1 MERLYVLI
9 SNDDGIT
16 SQGLF
21 ALVNEI
27 KQVADVV
34 VVAPD
39 SQKSAVSHAITVHN
53 PLRVEPVEINGQ
65 FFGYAVNGTPADC
78 VKLAVRNLLEKKPDI
93 VISGIN
99 HGTNTSLNAI
109 YSGTVS
115 AAAEATL
122 LDIPSFAIS
131 LATYK
136 NEPDYSFAAKFAR
149 EFFNV
154 FIENKLPEKTILN
167 INVPAVKEEE
177 IKGVKIT
184 KLNNSTWEDIY
195 EERKDPQRKSYY
207 WLTGKY
213 IVGHKDNIYD
223 DYAVQNNFI
232 SITPLQYDLTNHD
245 FYSKISD
252 WEINYFNKTNKN

>member
-1 MERLYVLI
+1 MKKLYVLI
-9 SNDDGIT
+9 SNDDGI
-16 SQGLF
+16 SAQGLL

-39 SQKSAVSHAITVHN
+39 SQKSAVSNAITVNN
-53 PLRVEPVEINGQ
+53 PLRVEPFERDGEL
-65 FFGYAVNGTPADC
+65 FGYAINGTPVDC

-109 YSGTVS
+109 YSGTV
-115 AAAEATL
+115 AAATEAAL
-122 LDIPSFAIS
+122 LDIPAFAIS
-131 LATYK
+131 LGTYK
-136 NEPDYSFAAKFAR
+136 SNPDYSFAAKFAR
-149 EFFNV
+149 EFLHI
-154 FIENKLPEKTILN
+154 FIEHKIPTRTILN

-195 EERKDPQRKSYY
+195 EERKDPQKKSYY

-213 IVGHKDNIYD
+213 VIGYKDNSYD
-223 DYAVQNNFI
+223 DYALQNNFI
-232 SITPLQYDLTNHD
+232 SITPLHCDLTNHE
-245 FYSKISD
+245 FYSEILN
-252 WEINYFNKTNKN
+252 WESNYFNKINKN

>member
-1 MERLYVLI
+1 MKKLYVLI
-9 SNDDGIT
+9 SNDDGIS
-16 SQGLF
+16 SQGIF

-39 SQKSAVSHAITVHN
+39 SQKSAVSHAITVNN
-53 PLRVEPVEINGQ
+53 PLRADRFEKDGQ
-65 FFGYAVNGTPADC
+65 FFGYAVSGTPADC
-78 VKLAVRNLLEKKPDI
+78 IKLAVRNLLDKKPDV

-99 HGTNTSLNAI
+99 HGTNTSVSTI

-115 AAAEATL
+115 AAAEAAL
-122 LDIPSFAIS
+122 LGIPAFAIS

-136 NEPDYSFAAKFAR
+136 DNPDYSFAAKFAKK
-149 EFFNV
+149 FFHV
-154 FIENKLPEKTILN
+154 FIKKSLPAGTILN

-184 KLNNSTWEDIY
+184 KLNNSAWDDIY
-195 EERKDPQRKSYY
+195 EERKDPQHKPYY
-207 WLTGKY
+207 WLTNKY
-213 IVGHKDNIYD
+213 IIGYKDNIYD
-223 DYAVQNNFI
+223 DYALHNNFV

-245 FYSKISD
+245 FYSEVLN
-252 WEINYFNKTNKN
+252 WEID

>member
-1 MERLYVLI
+1 MKKLFVLI

-16 SQGLF
+16 AQGIF

-27 KQVADVV
+27 KKIADVV

-39 SQKSAVSHAITVHN
+39 SQKSAISHAITVN
-53 PLRVEPVEINGQ
+53 IPLRAEPVEMNGQ
-65 FFGYAVNGTPADC
+65 LFGYAVNGTPADC
-78 VKLAVRNLLEKKPDI
+78 VKLAVRNLLDRKPDI

-99 HGTNTSLNAI
+99 HGPNASLNAI
-109 YSGTVS
+109 YSGTVA

-122 LDIPSFAIS
+122 LGIPSFAIS

-136 NEPDYSFAAKFAR
+136 SNPDYSFAAKFAG
-149 EFFNV
+149 EFVPV
-154 FIENKLPEKTILN
+154 FVENDLPAGTMLN

-184 KLNNSTWEDIY
+184 KLNNSTWDDIY
-195 EERKDPQRKSYY
+195 EERKDPQHKSYY

-213 IVGHKDNIYD
+213 VLGRQDNTYD
-223 DYAVQNNFI
+223 DYALHNNFI
-232 SITPLQYDLTNHD
+232 SITPLHYDLTDHD
-245 FYSKISD
+245 FYSKILNWESD
-252 WEINYFNKTNKN
+252 YFNKINKN

>member
-1 MERLYVLI
+1 MERLSVLI

-27 KQVADVV
+27 KQLADVF
-34 VVAPD
+34 VVAPY
-39 SQKSAVSHAITVHN
+39 SQKSATSHAITVHT
-53 PLRVEPVEINGQ
+53 PLRVEPFEISGQ

-78 VKLAVRNLLEKKPDI
+78 VKLAVKNLIKKKPDLI
-93 VISGIN
+93 ISGIN
-99 HGTNTSLNAI
+99 HGTNVSLNAI

-115 AAAEATL
+115 AAAEGAL
-122 LDIPSFAIS
+122 LGIPSFAIS

-136 NEPDYSFAAKFAR
+136 SEPDYSFAAKFAR
-149 EFFNV
+149 EFIPV
-154 FIENKLPEKTILN
+154 FVENNLPERTIFN

-184 KLNNSTWEDIY
+184 KLNNSTWDDIY
-195 EERKDPQRKSYY
+195 EKREDPLHKPYY

-213 IVGHKDNIYD
+213 IIGHKDNTYD
-223 DYAVQNNFI
+223 DYAVKNNFV

-245 FYSKISD
+245 LYSKILN
-252 WEINYFNKTNKN
+252 WETNYFNKTNKN

>member
-1 MERLYVLI
+1 MKRMYVLI

-16 SQGLF
+16 SKGLF

-27 KQVADVV
+27 KQVAEVV

-39 SQKSAVSHAITVHN
+39 SQKSAVSHAITVN
-53 PLRVEPVEINGQ
+53 DPLKVEPFEINEQ
-65 FFGYAVNGTPADC
+65 FFGYAVNGTPVDC
-78 VKLAVRNLLEKKPDI
+78 VKLAVRNLLKKKPDI

-115 AAAEATL
+115 ASAEAAL

-136 NEPDYSFAAKFAR
+136 SNPDYSFVAKFAR
-149 EFFNV
+149 EFFHV
-154 FIENKLPEKTILN
+154 FVENRLPTRTILN

-177 IKGVKIT
+177 IRGVKIT
-184 KLNNSTWEDIY
+184 KMNNSTWEDIY
-195 EERKDPQRKSYY
+195 EERKDPQNKPYY

-213 IVGHKDNIYD
+213 VMGYEDNTYD
-223 DYAVQNNFI
+223 DYALHNNFI

-245 FYSKISD
+245 FYSKILN
-252 WEINYFNKTNKN
+252 WELDYFNKTNKN